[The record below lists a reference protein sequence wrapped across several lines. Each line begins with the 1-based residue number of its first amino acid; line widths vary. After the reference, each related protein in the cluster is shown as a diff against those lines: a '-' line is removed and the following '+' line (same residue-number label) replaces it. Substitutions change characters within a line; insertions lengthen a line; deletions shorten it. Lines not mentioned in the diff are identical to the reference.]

1 MRWAEYEER
10 RKRNVE
16 TVLKDLMTANSRT
29 NYRKTTSVLNRLTM
43 QHDERMLK
51 TAFKQPGRQNLM
63 SAMVN
68 NRRFGSNGMNN
79 TPHVKRSYD
88 LQGADLDKFAE
99 QEHKYNKAKERWDNV
114 LDRKYKETERF
125 VKERKDNLFAKF
137 KKEKMVKEKNMED
150 EEDKKDD

>member
-51 TAFKQPGRQNLM
+51 TAFKQLFVFFVASRDKGKGDDRL
-63 SAMVN
+63 A
-68 NRRFGSNGMNN
+68 RR
-79 TPHVKRSYD
+79 TLRSHS
-88 LQGADLDKFAE
+88 LRSTRAAP
-99 QEHKYNKAKERWDNV
+99 R
-114 LDRKYKETERF
+114 
-125 VKERKDNLFAKF
+125 
-137 KKEKMVKEKNMED
+137 M
-150 EEDKKDD
+150 

>member
-16 TVLKDLMTANSRT
+16 TVLKDLMTANSRA

-51 TAFKQPGRQNLM
+51 TAFKQPGSRQN
-63 SAMVN
+63 
-68 NRRFGSNGMNN
+68 
-79 TPHVKRSYD
+79 VKRSYD
-88 LQGADLDKFAE
+88 LKGTDLEYKFDE
-99 QEHKYNKAKERWDNV
+99 QEKKYYDAKQRWDGV
-114 LDRKYKETERF
+114 LERKYKETEKF

-137 KKEKMVKEKNMED
+137 KKEKMVKEKNMDD
-150 EEDKKDD
+150 EEIKKDD

>member
-51 TAFKQPGRQNLM
+51 TAFKQPGRQN
-63 SAMVN
+63 
-68 NRRFGSNGMNN
+68 
-79 TPHVKRSYD
+79 VKRSYD
-88 LQGADLDKFAE
+88 LKGTDLEYKFDE
-99 QEHKYNKAKERWDNV
+99 QEKKYYDAKQRWDGV
-114 LDRKYKETERF
+114 LERKYKETERF

-137 KKEKMVKEKNMED
+137 KKEKLVKEKNMDD
-150 EEDKKDD
+150 EEIKKDD